1 MDARVGEGGSRNTM
15 RILSRSLIVSFV
27 VSLGTLAHAEEVRP
41 YPECADETSDP
52 VASGAKAAFQAGE
65 ASFNEADYPRAI
77 LYWEDAFRRACTATS
92 MLLNLA
98 RAYELNGQK
107 RQAVVAL
114 ETYLQREPNSPEK
127 SQITRRMDVLKKSIE
142 NEPATPPTTAPTT
155 PPPTTTP
162 GPTTP
167 PEAQQQP
174 QSTSSGGSR
183 VMPLVVIGLGG
194 TMFILGGIVWL
205 DATGKV
211 NKFREECPENK
222 CEGSKEIEA
231 NEVLKRQEASAA
243 ISLLGLP
250 VIAGGIIWYIA
261 SKPKKNATTVTPSV
275 GQNYVGLSVDGTF

>member
-1 MDARVGEGGSRNTM
+1 M

-27 VSLGTLAHAEEVRP
+27 LSLGTMAHAEEVRP
-41 YPECADETSDP
+41 YPECADDTSDP

-127 SQITRRMDVLKKSIE
+127 SQIARRIDVLEKSE
-142 NEPATPPTTAPTT
+142 NEAATQPTTTPTT

-174 QSTSSGGSR
+174 QPASSGGSR

-194 TMFILGGIVWL
+194 TMFILGGIVYL
-205 DATGKV
+205 GATGEV
-211 NKFREECPENK
+211 NKFKEECPNYE
-222 CEGSKEIEA
+222 CEGSKEDAA
-231 NEVLKRQEASAA
+231 NEALKRQQASGA
-243 ISLLGLP
+243 ITLLGLP

-261 SKPKKNATTVTPSV
+261 AKPKQNATKVTPSV
-275 GQNYVGLSVDGTF
+275 GQNYLGLSVDGTF